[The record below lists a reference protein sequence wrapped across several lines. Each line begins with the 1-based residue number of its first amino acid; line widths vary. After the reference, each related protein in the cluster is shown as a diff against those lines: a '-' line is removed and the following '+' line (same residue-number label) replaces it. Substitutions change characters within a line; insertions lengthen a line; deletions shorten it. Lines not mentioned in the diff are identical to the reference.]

1 MIAKKTVKDIDLRG
15 KRVLVR
21 VDFNVP
27 LTEGGEVAD
36 DYRIREALPT
46 IRYLMDVG
54 AKSILVSHLG
64 RPKGKVV
71 DSLRMDPVAK
81 RLSEL
86 LGREVKKL
94 DDCIGDDVEA
104 FVKGMKEGDVV
115 LLENVRF
122 HPEEEKNDPEFA
134 RKLASLAEVFVSDAF
149 GTAHRAHASTCGVAQ
164 YLPAVAGLLMDKEIR
179 FLSSVRDNPKKPYM
193 IILGGAKISDKIAMI
208 NNLIDKVDA
217 FLVGGGMANTFL
229 KAIGAEIGGSLCEDD
244 KLDLARELL
253 DKAKE
258 KGVEFAL
265 PVDLRVAETPESTR
279 VEVCSSKKV
288 PEGYAAFDIGPE
300 TVDLFK
306 KKLATA
312 KTIFWNGPVGM
323 FEKELFAEGTNEL
336 ARFIASLED
345 VISVAGGGDTASA
358 LRKAG
363 VADKFTHVST
373 GGGASLKFMEGKN
386 LPGIEVLEDK

>member
-1 MIAKKTVKDIDLRG
+1 MAKKTVKDIDLRG
-15 KRVLVR
+15 KRILVR

-27 LTEGGEVAD
+27 LTENREVAD

-54 AKSILVSHLG
+54 AKSMLVSHLG

-94 DDCIGDDVEA
+94 NDCIGDEVEA

-134 RKLASLAEVFVSDAF
+134 RKLASLAEVFVNDAF
-149 GTAHRAHASTCGVAQ
+149 GTAHRAHASTHGVAQ

-229 KAIGAEIGGSLCEDD
+229 KATGAEIGGSLCEED
-244 KLDLARELL
+244 KLDLAKELL

-258 KGVEFAL
+258 KGVEFVL
-265 PVDLRVAETPESTR
+265 PVDLRVAETPESAH

-323 FEKELFAEGTNEL
+323 FEKEPFAEGTNEL

-345 VISVAGGGDTASA
+345 IISVAGGGDTASA